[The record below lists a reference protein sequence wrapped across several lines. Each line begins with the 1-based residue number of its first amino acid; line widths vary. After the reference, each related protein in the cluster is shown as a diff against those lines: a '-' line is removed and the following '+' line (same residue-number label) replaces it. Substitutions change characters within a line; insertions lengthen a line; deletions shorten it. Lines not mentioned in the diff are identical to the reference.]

1 MKRWAFFFL
10 CVTLCFLASFTSCA
24 TRTEYESVEV
34 KVPVPVEID
43 IKDIVNPVLEQRPD
57 NSQLVIHTTEPM
69 RIWEQ
74 LENGATYFYAWEM
87 WQKYAESL
95 EETIGVIEKRLLA
108 EK

>member
-1 MKRWAFFFL
+1 MRKWGFFFSCLVL
-10 CVTLCFLASFTSCA
+10 CCLAVSCA
-24 TRTEYESVEV
+24 TRTEYETVEV

-43 IKDIVNPVLEQRPD
+43 IKDIVDPVLQQRPD
-57 NSQLVIHTTEPM
+57 NSLLKIHTTEPL
-69 RIWEQ
+69 RLIQQ

-95 EETIGVIEKRLLA
+95 ERTIGIIENRLLV

>member
-1 MKRWAFFFL
+1 MKKWAFFFSCLVL
-10 CVTLCFLASFTSCA
+10 CCLAVSCA

-57 NSQLVIHTTEPM
+57 NSQFVIHTTEPL

-95 EETIGVIEKRLLA
+95 EQTIGVIEKRLLV